1 MKLKHS
7 IVEIP
12 DAATNAG
19 GNSKM
24 SVKYNVVKDIYQQG
38 GNKREFKKI
47 VQKLAVTQQFVT

>member
-19 GNSKM
+19 GNSKI
-24 SVKYNVVKDIYQQG
+24 SVKYNVEKIY
-38 GNKREFKKI
+38 FS
-47 VQKLAVTQQFVT
+47 KLGTKENSRRSFRNWQLHSNS